1 MEASS
6 QKLPRDWLRL
16 RRCLSLF
23 QDTLSLFRFSD
34 QAVPVPVPVSVPVQK
49 RSQSRFPKHHFRQ
62 GGACPGLR
70 PSRKSRMS
78 PFPRDWLRLRR
89 CLSLFPS
96 RFPSKSGACPGSR
109 RFPSAAVPVPVP
121 SAPLNGDRHRR
132 RWRSQS
138 PLTPLSRYP
147 SPYASRF
154 PLARIPSVGL
164 S

>member
-89 CLSLFPS
+89 CLS
-96 RFPSKSGACPGSR
+96 
-109 RFPSAAVPVPVP
+109 RFPSAAEPVPVPV
-121 SAPLNGDRHRR
+121 D
-132 RWRSQS
+132 S
-138 PLTPLSRYP
+138 PLQRCLSRFQ
-147 SPYASRF
+147 A
-154 PLARIPSVGL
+154 LL
-164 S
+164 